1 MATSDLSMLE
11 GAIASVDEAVA
22 GLNLRDDMRDVLI
35 EPWREIAA
43 GLPITM
49 DDGSRKVFHSFRTQ
63 HSAARGPYKGGIRF
77 HPNADREHTQA
88 LSMLMTWKSAL
99 VDIPFGGAKG
109 GVMVDPRSLSDHEH
123 QLIARRYIMS
133 MHHILGVNRDIPAP
147 DLGTN
152 AQTMAW
158 MMDAY
163 GALNGYERG
172 IVTGKPVEL
181 GGSYGRDDAPG
192 RGAALV
198 GDMTARDAGMR
209 VDGMSVVVQ
218 GYGAVGSAAARTIE
232 GLGAK
237 VIAAS
242 DAHGGLFNSSGLD
255 VNALHEH
262 VRRGNPVPE
271 FEEGDKIDNSD
282 LLELQCDML
291 IPAAI
296 ENVITTA
303 NAPQIKAKIIVEA
316 ANQPLTTEADEMLN
330 DMGVIIVPDIL
341 ANAGGV
347 IVSYFE
353 WAQNIQ
359 AFRWQLDRV
368 NEELSRFLQDGYD
381 VVLERAQSR
390 GLTMRSAAYEV
401 AVARVAEAI
410 EVRGFLS

>member
-11 GAIASVDEAVA
+11 GGIASVDRAVA
-22 GLNLRDDMRDVLI
+22 GLNLPDDMRDVLV

-49 DDGSRKVFHSFRTQ
+49 DDGSRKVFRSFRIQ

-77 HPNADREHTQA
+77 HPNADQEHTKA

-109 GVMVDPRSLSDHEH
+109 GVMVDTMAISQREH

-133 MHHILGVNRDIPAP
+133 IHHVLGVNRDIPAP

-152 AQTMAW
+152 AKTMAW

-163 GALNGYERG
+163 GALNGYEQG
-172 IVTGKPVEL
+172 IVTGKPVSL

-198 GDMTARDAGMR
+198 GDMAARDAGAM

-218 GYGAVGSAAARTIE
+218 GFGAVGSAAARTIQ

-237 VIAAS
+237 VIAVS
-242 DAHGGLFNSSGLD
+242 DAYGGLFNSNGLD
-255 VNALHEH
+255 ITGLANH
-262 VRRGNPVPE
+262 VRQGNPVPE
-271 FEEGDKIDNSD
+271 FEDGDKIDNSD

-296 ENVITTA
+296 ENVITTE
-303 NAPQIKAKIIVEA
+303 NAPRIKAKIIVEA
-316 ANQPLTTEADEMLN
+316 ANQPLSSDADEILN
-330 DMGVIIVPDIL
+330 AMGVTVVPDIL

-359 AFRWQLDRV
+359 AFRWPLDRV
-368 NEELSRFLQDGYD
+368 NEELSRFLQSAYD
-381 VVLERAQSR
+381 AVSERAQSR

-401 AVARVAEAI
+401 AVSRVVEAI
-410 EVRGFLS
+410 ELRGFLR